1 MAAWAPRMRMAGP
14 RVRPTVAVE
23 AMKRRFEDG
32 QARRA
37 AKVRE
42 NDAMR
47 ATARRG
53 FWRVG
58 FLENAMTMQ
67 ATVVWALMVGVGSLW
82 VGGCSDPTQGLE
94 SPDPSKVVEAARKA
108 ATTKDDQVVERVAKK
123 ASHPDT
129 MVSAEVVRS
138 LGMMR
143 RPRAVKILTEIASGA
158 TEKRSA
164 VRQEAVIQLGSQKD
178 PEALKTL
185 RQVITADPDP
195 RVRAAAATSLSRQHS
210 LPDVA
215 LLVQVAE
222 AEQDP
227 VVQARAV
234 GSVERLIGLKFGY
247 DPQAPPAERQKAL
260 LRMRSI
266 ALTAA
271 AGLEDARRG
280 KKGRN

>member
-1 MAAWAPRMRMAGP
+1 MGLWGPRMRMAGP
-14 RVRPTVAVE
+14 RVRPTLAVK
-23 AMKRRFEDG
+23 AMKGRFEQG
-32 QARRA
+32 ETKRA
-37 AKVRE
+37 ADVPE
-42 NDAMR
+42 NWAMR
-47 ATARRG
+47 WGARRG
-53 FWRVG
+53 LWRMG
-58 FLENAMTMQ
+58 FLEDAMTMH
-67 ATVVWALMVGVGSLW
+67 ATVVWAVIVGVGSLW
-82 VGGCSDPTQGLE
+82 AGGCSDPEKDLG
-94 SPDPSKVVEAARKA
+94 SPDQRKVMEAVRKVAERRDDQAVDQVAKVVGH
-108 ATTKDDQVVERVAKK
+108 Q
-123 ASHPDT
+123 DT
-129 MVSAEVVRS
+129 MVAATGVRT

-143 RPRAVKILTEIASGA
+143 RARAVKILTEIASGA

-178 PEALKTL
+178 PEALNTL
-185 RQVITADPDP
+185 RQVIKADPDP

-247 DPQAPPAERQKAL
+247 DPQASPAERQKAL

-271 AGLEDARRG
+271 AGLEDARRN
-280 KKGRN
+280 KKGRK